1 MQRFECMKD
10 ILKFFLTLFKILNT
24 FRILL
29 HLRHLRQNNCD
40 RQADT
45 RVVLRLKRS
54 VFFLDVQNFKTTG
67 LQNQSLSVC
76 TN

>member
-40 RQADT
+40 TVDT
-45 RVVLRLKRS
+45 AGRHKSGLKTQEIR
-54 VFFLDVQNFKTTG
+54 FFP
-67 LQNQSLSVC
+67 
-76 TN
+76 

>member
-1 MQRFECMKD
+1 MQRFECVKD

-29 HLRHLRQNNCD
+29 HLRQNNCD